1 MNFIRH
7 SSDHFK
13 FERFQKGSIIFHIN
27 DQADKFYLILKGKIG
42 VFVPQDY
49 DEIKSFREFSRQQL
63 KAIASSNNDSIDEI
77 KSFKEFP
84 KSGMLQGNKA
94 NNNINSIPIIT
105 PFLSPSQSPLKT
117 FFSANPTNTDSN
129 YEAFFLQTTELKR
142 RYFEDDLFI
151 FKMIKVLGEKD
162 CFGELALSN
171 NKPRSATILALED
184 LCVLTLSKQDFERDF
199 AEIIKK
205 SHEKFAFFQKLFA
218 MNQEESSSSALMR
231 IIYYFNELKLP
242 PNYSIFHQGEK
253 ASCFYVIVRGEVE
266 ITKYFEE
273 NKKKKGE
280 SEIRL
285 GVKKNRQVMNIAKL
299 GSFNLLGEEDV
310 FEERENRSC
319 SAMTVTQAKV
329 YVISR
334 KVDLF
339 LRNVYIFQ

>member
-7 SSDHFK
+7 SSSHFK

-27 DQADKFYLILKGKIG
+27 DQADNFYLILKGKIG

-63 KAIASSNNDSIDEI
+63 KALASSNNNDSIDEI

-84 KSGMLQGNKA
+84 KSSMLQGNKA
-94 NNNINSIPIIT
+94 NNNINSIQIIS
-105 PFLSPSQSPLKT
+105 PFLSASQSPLKPS
-117 FFSANPTNTDSN
+117 FSAANNNTDPN
-129 YEAFFLQTTELKR
+129 YEAYFLQTAELKR
-142 RYFEDDLFI
+142 RYFEEDLFI
-151 FKMIKVLGEKD
+151 FKMIKILGEKD

-199 AEIIKK
+199 AKMIKE

-242 PNYSIFHQGEK
+242 PNYSIVHQGEK
-253 ASCFYVIVRGEVE
+253 ASSFYVIVRGEVE
-266 ITKYFEE
+266 ITKNLEE
-273 NKKKKGE
+273 NKRNKGE
-280 SEIRL
+280 TEIIRL
-285 GVKKNRQVMNIAKL
+285 GVKKNKQVVNIAKL
-299 GSFNLLGEEDV
+299 GAFNLLGEEDV
-310 FEERENRSC
+310 LEERENRSY

-339 LRNVYIFQ
+339 